1 MKKNQRFLFV
11 SVLALIGAACVFL
24 IQIQATRGEDNP
36 SDITCGPNSYLSG
49 EQCLCNPGYGAASG
63 SNDCVPDSEVC
74 AAYGPSHRVGNDCVC
89 NDGYK
94 ILNGGNYCESMS
106 SACAQFDAVWSA
118 AANDCVCKTGFH
130 EDDTVNKCVADTP
143 AATTTPKTDATKPA
157 DTNPTGTTPTTN
169 NQSNTVVPI
178 TTPPIVAP
186 APLDPVNT
194 LMSSDYSKLTPQV
207 QAVISDNQAPA
218 NQIVQAPFTPSN
230 DLYSSVQEG
239 STQPTAQESV
249 AKSITLVSP
258 SEQQSAQEQLS
269 VISDFADT
277 PDSEVS
283 ISAGGMG
290 VKLQEAFVEQKYT
303 NELQT
308 WNNQVKEAE
317 QQSKLKEGVNPQQY
331 SNDMEMESRLKAQ
344 IAALEKIVG
353 YNHLRCLEATRVMKF
368 ENMPTDYRAYYKGQS
383 AENTFNS
390 ASEGVAFDGAARN
403 VTATTEQ
410 IRELKSKLTSD
421 YPPNW
426 KTKYLAVPDQPVR
439 DTVAAPQ
446 NIFNVFEGLK
456 NK

>member
-11 SVLALIGAACVFL
+11 SALALVSITCVFL
-24 IQIQATRGEDNP
+24 IQVQVSKGEGE
-36 SDITCGPNSYLSG
+36 DITCGPNSYLSG
-49 EQCLCNPGYGAASG
+49 DQCLCDAGYGAASG
-63 SNDCVPDSEVC
+63 SNDCVPNSEVC

-106 SACAQFDAVWSA
+106 SACAQFDAIWSA
-118 AANDCVCKTGFH
+118 ASNDCVCKTGFH

-143 AATTTPKTDATKPA
+143 VTTPKTDATKPT
-157 DTNPTGTTPTTN
+157 DTSPTVTTPTTN
-169 NQSNTVVPI
+169 NKSNTPVPI
-178 TTPPIVAP
+178 TTPPTVAP
-186 APLDPVNT
+186 APLDPINT

-218 NQIVQAPFTPSN
+218 NQIVQAPFTPAS
-230 DLYSSVQEG
+230 DLYSG
-239 STQPTAQESV
+239 DTSTPSAQESV
-249 AKSITLVSP
+249 TKSLTLVTP

-269 VISDFADT
+269 VLSDFSDT

-283 ISAGGMG
+283 ISTGGMG

-308 WNNQVKEAE
+308 WNNQVQEAE
-317 QQSKLKEGVNPQQY
+317 KQSKLKENIDPQQY
-331 SNDMEMESRLKAQ
+331 SNATEMESRLKAQ

-410 IRELKSKLTSD
+410 IRELKSKLSSD

-439 DTVAAPQ
+439 DKVVAPQ